1 MPPAPISSS
10 VNGHNFVLRH
20 MLLVSPT
27 CRGGKNKKTKRLF
40 LSPIISISSFS
51 SKKTK
56 PGKSLTEKQ
65 GKELREMKGGINIL
79 DNLNNRCLVS
89 QICVFL
95 NKVKKEGL
103 MVYFYLVSR
112 ERQIMDI
119 EASFEACKSQP
130 IHSTNKNVQP
140 VEVLP
145 LLAYFDRL
153 VAPYFPFET
162 ILNLNFRIGQFFL
175 IIALHVDTTMKPL
188 KPDTLRYYMYVGIL

>member
-1 MPPAPISSS
+1 MPPTPISSS
-10 VNGHNFVLRH
+10 VTGHNFVLRH

-27 CRGGKNKKTKRLF
+27 CRVGGKNKKTKRLL

-65 GKELREMKGGINIL
+65 AKELREMKGGINIL
-79 DNLNNRCLVS
+79 HNLNNRCLVS

-103 MVYFYLVSR
+103 MVYFYLV
-112 ERQIMDI
+112 
-119 EASFEACKSQP
+119 
-130 IHSTNKNVQP
+130 
-140 VEVLP
+140 
-145 LLAYFDRL
+145 
-153 VAPYFPFET
+153 
-162 ILNLNFRIGQFFL
+162 QFFL

-188 KPDTLRYYMYVGIL
+188 KPDTLRYYMYVGILWW